1 MKPFLFTK
9 RKVNEEEDTT
19 SMPLES
25 LQETS
30 WREERQNSKWKRRR
44 DIPIAI
50 LAWIAVVAIILWA
63 AGHVIRSLL
72 LLAIAAL
79 LAFALAPAVKFLQR
93 VMPRFLA
100 IIIVY
105 LVVFSAFGFL
115 VYLVIDTSIIQVGL
129 LAKEVRFLLTP
140 ANNAQLTPFESILRT
155 FGISQEQIA
164 SARQQIVSQLGG
176 FAGSVLPLFTR
187 LLDFLLD
194 IVVVAVVSIY
204 LLIDGSRVTNW
215 LRNNVPVQL
224 RGRVRFLLATLE
236 RIVGG
241 YIRGQLLLSTMVG
254 LLVGIGMALFHVPYA
269 VLLGVLA
276 FILEFVPI
284 LGTIVSGAICVLI
297 ALTQGWLIAL
307 GVLVYFVGV
316 HVLEGDIIGPRIVGK
331 AVGLHPVV
339 SLAALIAGAE
349 LFGIIGALFASLVA
363 GILQALIVSF
373 WKEWRAT
380 HPEQF
385 EENKDTATGKIE
397 ENAADRQLDTSKPVG
412 P

>member
-1 MKPFLFTK
+1 
-9 RKVNEEEDTT
+9 
-19 SMPLES
+19 MPLES
-25 LQETS
+25 LQEKS

-72 LLAIAAL
+72 LLAIASL
-79 LAFALAPAVKFLQR
+79 LAFALAPAVKLLQR

-100 IIIVY
+100 ILIVY
-105 LVVFSAFGFL
+105 LVVLIVFGFFI
-115 VYLVIDTSIIQVGL
+115 YLIIDTSIIQIGL
-129 LAKEVRFLLTP
+129 LAKEVRYLLTP
-140 ANNAQLTPFESILRT
+140 ANNAALTPLESLLRT

-164 SARQQIVSQLGG
+164 SARQQIIAQLGG

-187 LLDFLLD
+187 FLDFLLD
-194 IVVVAVVSIY
+194 IVIVAVVSIY

-215 LRNNVPVQL
+215 LRNNMPVQQ
-224 RGRVRFLLATLE
+224 RGRVHFLLETLE

-276 FILEFVPI
+276 FILEFVPV

-297 ALTQGWLIAL
+297 ALTQGWLIAP
-307 GVLVYFVGV
+307 GVLIYFIGV
-316 HVLEGDIIGPRIVGK
+316 HVLEGDVVGPRIMGK
-331 AVGLHPVV
+331 AVGLHPVI

-349 LFGIIGALFASLVA
+349 LFGILGALFASLVA
-363 GILQALIVSF
+363 GILQALIVSI

-385 EENKDTATGKIE
+385 EDNKDTVGGKIE
-397 ENAADRQLDTSKPVG
+397 ENAADRPQDTSKPVS

>member
-1 MKPFLFTK
+1 
-9 RKVNEEEDTT
+9 
-19 SMPLES
+19 MPLES

-72 LLAIAAL
+72 LLAIASL
-79 LAFALAPAVKFLQR
+79 LAFALAPAVKLLQR

-100 IIIVY
+100 ILIVY
-105 LVVFSAFGFL
+105 LVVLIVFGFFI
-115 VYLVIDTSIIQVGL
+115 YLIIDTSIIQVGL
-129 LAKEVRFLLTP
+129 LAKEVRYLLTP
-140 ANNAQLTPFESILRT
+140 ANNAQLTPLESLLRT
-155 FGISQEQIA
+155 FGISQEQIT
-164 SARQQIVSQLGG
+164 SARQQIVAQLGG

-187 LLDFLLD
+187 FLDFLLD
-194 IVVVAVVSIY
+194 IVIVAVVSIY

-215 LRNNVPVQL
+215 LRNNMPVQQ
-224 RGRVRFLLATLE
+224 RGRVHFLLETLE

-276 FILEFVPI
+276 FILEFVPV
-284 LGTIVSGAICVLI
+284 LGTIVSGAISVLI

-307 GVLVYFVGV
+307 GVLIYFVGV
-316 HVLEGDIIGPRIVGK
+316 HVLEGDVVGPRIVGK
-331 AVGLHPVV
+331 AVGLHPVI
-339 SLAALIAGAE
+339 SIAALIAGAE
-349 LFGIIGALFASLVA
+349 LFGIWGALFASPIA
-363 GILQALIVSF
+363 GVLQALITAL
-373 WKEWRAT
+373 WTNWRAT

-385 EENKDTATGKIE
+385 EQVKEQVTDEVDESLTDRPQSTTIE
-397 ENAADRQLDTSKPVG
+397 ETGRSY
-412 P
+412 

>member
-1 MKPFLFTK
+1 
-9 RKVNEEEDTT
+9 
-19 SMPLES
+19 MPRVL
-25 LQETS
+25 
-30 WREERQNSKWKRRR
+30 
-44 DIPIAI
+44 AI
-50 LAWIAVVAIILWA
+50 L
-63 AGHVIRSLL
+63 
-72 LLAIAAL
+72 
-79 LAFALAPAVKFLQR
+79 
-93 VMPRFLA
+93 
-100 IIIVY
+100 IVY
-105 LVVFSAFGFL
+105 LVVLIAFGFF
-115 VYLVIDTSIIQVGL
+115 VYLIVNTSVVQVGL

-140 ANNAQLTPFESILRT
+140 ANNAQLTPLESLLRT

-164 SARQQIVSQLGG
+164 SARQQIVTQLGG
-176 FAGSVLPLFTR
+176 FAGSVLPLLTR
-187 LLDFLLD
+187 FLDFLLD
-194 IVVVAVVSIY
+194 IVVVAVVSVY

-215 LRNNVPVQL
+215 LRNNMPVQQ
-224 RGRVRFLLATLE
+224 RGRVHFLLETLE

-276 FILEFVPI
+276 FILEFVPV

-307 GVLVYFVGV
+307 GVLIYFVGV
-316 HVLEGDIIGPRIVGK
+316 HVLEGDVIGPRIMGK
-331 AVGLHPVV
+331 AVGLHPVI

-363 GILQALIVSF
+363 GILQALIVAIWS
-373 WKEWRAT
+373 EWRAT

-385 EENKDTATGKIE
+385 EENKDTVAGKIE
-397 ENAADRQLDTSKPVG
+397 ENAADRQLDRSKPVG